1 MKKFVSVILAG
12 AMICAMVLP
21 AAASSSPS
29 GSNNSGSTA
38 PRVEASQPAP
48 AQEESGFP
56 SHVVAEAAAVGKT
69 PAEYVN
75 NAIISTPGLEGEQTL
90 PIAQGGHITVN
101 GAVSRRAFILNKVN
115 RSVAQSAS
123 AYARA
128 RGGRLLNV
136 CRTSSINMPT
146 FSQAIVPFYMR
157 GLSAES
163 KVEVLRLTANGWEPV
178 IAAARLDH
186 VDVLMNQHETL
197 MFVLLP

>member
-1 MKKFVSVILAG
+1 MKRFLSVILAG

-29 GSNNSGSTA
+29 RDDNSGSTS
-38 PRVEASQPAP
+38 PRVEASTPTQDD
-48 AQEESGFP
+48 SGFP
-56 SHVVAEAAAVGKT
+56 PNVVAEAAAVGKT

-136 CRTSSINMPT
+136 CRTSSINMPA

-157 GLSAES
+157 GLTAES

>member
-1 MKKFVSVILAG
+1 MKRFLSVILAG

-29 GSNNSGSTA
+29 RDDNSGSTS
-38 PRVEASQPAP
+38 PRVEASTPTQDD
-48 AQEESGFP
+48 SGFP
-56 SHVVAEAAAVGKT
+56 PNVVAEAAAVGKT

-75 NAIISTPGLEGEQTL
+75 NAIISTPGLEGELTI

-101 GAVSRRAFILNKVN
+101 GAVSRRAFIPNKVT

-136 CRTSSINMPT
+136 CRTSSINMPA

>member
-1 MKKFVSVILAG
+1 MKRFLSVILAG

-29 GSNNSGSTA
+29 RDDNSGSTS
-38 PRVEASQPAP
+38 PRIEASTP
-48 AQEESGFP
+48 AQDESGFP

-101 GAVSRRAFILNKVN
+101 GALSRRAFILSKVN

-136 CRTSSINMPT
+136 CRTSSINMPA

-157 GLSAES
+157 GLTAES